1 MVNAINVGDGRRN
14 ALAGL
19 VGASDKAELE
29 QMELAVRVL
38 PAPEAD
44 KIASLNAIHALLA
57 TLPNAPADGRAALP
71 AGKDT

>member
-1 MVNAINVGDGRRN
+1 METAEKTSESTEE
-14 ALAGL
+14 

-29 QMELAVRVL
+29 QMELAVRVM

-57 TLPNAPADGRAALP
+57 TLPNAESEAPSE
-71 AGKDT
+71 